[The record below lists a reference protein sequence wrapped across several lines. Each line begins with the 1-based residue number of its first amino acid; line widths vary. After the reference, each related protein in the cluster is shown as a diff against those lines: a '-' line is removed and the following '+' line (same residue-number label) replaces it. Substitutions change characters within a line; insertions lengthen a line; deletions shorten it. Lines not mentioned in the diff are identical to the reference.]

1 MRFVMDYSTE
11 TEGLILA
18 QTHQSS
24 TRILT
29 LNRPK
34 KRNALCQTLIDELLR
49 QLEIASADPHIRAI
63 VVAGSGAIFS
73 AGADIKEIAQIDGE
87 TARRKR
93 YLEDL
98 CHGMKQVRKPIIAAV
113 EGKALGGGFE
123 LALMVFNIPL
133 QMDSDLTETLLKAD
147 FIVASL
153 DVEFRLPEISIG
165 LIPGA
170 GGTQRVTA
178 AVGKYRAMNMILL
191 NEPLYGQDAYQLGLV
206 SKLVE
211 PGKALS
217 GALEIAEKLASQSA
231 STLMVAKE
239 AICRADELQH
249 DHEFERSLYY
259 ATFGT
264 RAMVEGVNAFL
275 EKRAP
280 VWSTPS

>member
-1 MRFVMDYSTE
+1 MRIVMDYSTQ
-11 TEGLILA
+11 TERFILA
-18 QTHQSS
+18 RTCQSS

-29 LNRPK
+29 LDRPN
-34 KRNALCQTLIDELLR
+34 KRNALCQTLIDELLQ
-49 QLEIASADPHIRAI
+49 QLKIASADPHIRAI
-63 VVAGSGAIFS
+63 VIAGSGAIFS
-73 AGADIKEIAQIDGE
+73 AGADIKEIAQLDGE
-87 TARRKR
+87 SARQKR

-113 EGKALGGGFE
+113 EGRAVCLLALLWLMTLTENCISQLGGGFE
-123 LALMVFNIPL
+123 LALM
-133 QMDSDLTETLLKAD
+133 AD
-147 FIVASL
+147 FIVATPE
-153 DVEFRLPEISIG
+153 VEFRLPEISIG

-178 AVGKYRAMNMILL
+178 AVGKYRVAA
-191 NEPLYGQDAYQLGLV
+191 LYARCTKGSTDKVGLV

-211 PGKALS
+211 PGMALS
-217 GALEIAEKLASQSA
+217 GALEIAEKLASWSA
-231 STLMVAKE
+231 PTLMVAKE

-264 RAMVEGVNAFL
+264 RDMAEGVTAFL

-280 VWSTPS
+280 VWRTPS

>member
-1 MRFVMDYSTE
+1 MRIVMDNPTGTE
-11 TEGLILA
+11 VLILA
-18 QTHQSS
+18 QTYQTSA
-24 TRILT
+24 RILT
-29 LNRPK
+29 LNRPN
-34 KRNALCQTLIDELLR
+34 KRNALCQALIDELLR
-49 QLEIASADPHIRAI
+49 QLEIALAAPHIRAI
-63 VVAGSGAIFS
+63 VIAGSGAIFS
-73 AGADIKEIAQIDGE
+73 AGADIKEIAQLDGE
-87 TARRKR
+87 TARQKR

-123 LALMVFNIPL
+123 LALM
-133 QMDSDLTETLLKAD
+133 AD
-147 FIVASL
+147 FIVATPT
-153 DVEFRLPEISIG
+153 VEFRLPEISIG

-191 NEPLYGQDAYQLGLV
+191 NEPLSGHKAYQLGLV

-211 PGKALS
+211 PGKALT
-217 GALEIAEKLASQSA
+217 GALEIAEKLASHSA

-259 ATFGT
+259 SMFGT
-264 RAMVEGVNAFL
+264 RDMVEGVTAFL
-275 EKRAP
+275 KKRAP
-280 VWSTPS
+280 VWRAPF

>member
-1 MRFVMDYSTE
+1 MRIVMDYSTQ
-11 TEGLILA
+11 TEGFISA

-29 LNRPK
+29 LNRPN
-34 KRNALCQTLIDELLR
+34 KRNALCQALIDELLR
-49 QLEIASADPHIRAI
+49 QLVTASADPHIRAI
-63 VVAGSGAIFS
+63 VIAGSGAIFS
-73 AGADIKEIAQIDGE
+73 GRRHTLNVGTGADIKEIAQLDGE
-87 TARRKR
+87 TARQKR
-93 YLEDL
+93 YLEGL

-123 LALMVFNIPL
+123 LALM
-133 QMDSDLTETLLKAD
+133 AD
-147 FIVASL
+147 FIVATP

-191 NEPLYGQDAYQLGLV
+191 NEPLSGRDAYHVGLV

-217 GALEIAEKLASQSA
+217 GALEIAEKLASHCA

-259 ATFGT
+259 STFGT
-264 RAMVEGVNAFL
+264 RDMVEGVNAFL

-280 VWSTPS
+280 VWRTPS

>member
-1 MRFVMDYSTE
+1 MDYSTQ
-11 TEGLILA
+11 TERFILA
-18 QTHQSS
+18 RTCQSS

-29 LNRPK
+29 LDRPN
-34 KRNALCQTLIDELLR
+34 KRNALCQTLIDELLQ
-49 QLEIASADPHIRAI
+49 QLKIASADPHIRAI
-63 VVAGSGAIFS
+63 VIAGSGAIFS
-73 AGADIKEIAQIDGE
+73 AGADIKEIAQLDGE
-87 TARRKR
+87 SARQKR

-113 EGKALGGGFE
+113 EGRAVCLLALLWLMMLTENCISQLGGGFE
-123 LALMVFNIPL
+123 LALM
-133 QMDSDLTETLLKAD
+133 AD
-147 FIVASL
+147 FIVATPE
-153 DVEFRLPEISIG
+153 VEFRLPEISIG

-178 AVGKYRAMNMILL
+178 AVGKYRAMNLILL
-191 NEPLYGQDAYQLGLV
+191 NEPLSGSEAYQVGLV

-211 PGKALS
+211 PGMALS
-217 GALEIAEKLASQSA
+217 GALEIAEKLASWSA
-231 STLMVAKE
+231 PTLMVAKE

-264 RAMVEGVNAFL
+264 RDMAEGVTAFL

-280 VWSTPS
+280 VWRTPS

>member
-1 MRFVMDYSTE
+1 MDYSTQ
-11 TEGLILA
+11 TEGFILA
-18 QTHQSS
+18 ETQQSS

-29 LNRPK
+29 LNRPN
-34 KRNALCQTLIDELLR
+34 KRNALCQALINELLH
-49 QLEIASADPHIRAI
+49 QLKIVSADPHIRAI
-63 VVAGSGAIFS
+63 VIAGSGAIFS
-73 AGADIKEIAQIDGE
+73 AGADIKEIAQLDGE
-87 TARRKR
+87 TARQKR

-98 CHGMKQVRKPIIAAV
+98 CHAMKQVRKPIIAAV

-123 LALMVFNIPL
+123 LALM
-133 QMDSDLTETLLKAD
+133 AD
-147 FIVASL
+147 FIVATPE
-153 DVEFRLPEISIG
+153 VEFRLPEISIG

-191 NEPLYGQDAYQLGLV
+191 NEPLSGNEAYQVGLV
-206 SKLVE
+206 CKLVE

-239 AICRADELQH
+239 AICRGETDELQH

-264 RAMVEGVNAFL
+264 RDMVEGVTAFL

-280 VWSTPS
+280 VWRTPS

>member
-1 MRFVMDYSTE
+1 MDYSTQ
-11 TEGLILA
+11 TERFILA
-18 QTHQSS
+18 RTCQSS

-29 LNRPK
+29 LDRPN
-34 KRNALCQTLIDELLR
+34 KRNALCQTLIDELLQ
-49 QLEIASADPHIRAI
+49 QLKIASADPHIRAI
-63 VVAGSGAIFS
+63 VIAGSGAIFS
-73 AGADIKEIAQIDGE
+73 AGADIKEIAQLDGE
-87 TARRKR
+87 SARQKR

-113 EGKALGGGFE
+113 EGRALGGGFE
-123 LALMVFNIPL
+123 LALM
-133 QMDSDLTETLLKAD
+133 AD
-147 FIVASL
+147 FIVATPE
-153 DVEFRLPEISIG
+153 VEFRLPEISIG

-178 AVGKYRAMNMILL
+178 AVGKYRVAA
-191 NEPLYGQDAYQLGLV
+191 LYARCIKGSTDKVGLV

-211 PGKALS
+211 PGMALS
-217 GALEIAEKLASQSA
+217 GALEIAEKLASWSA
-231 STLMVAKE
+231 PTLMVAKE

-264 RAMVEGVNAFL
+264 RDMAEGVTAFL

-280 VWSTPS
+280 VWRTPS